1 MRYAHVM
8 YVEVT
13 AKDAST
19 GGGAAS
25 MVLGSSAEGTR
36 IGGVAASNA
45 CGSSVGGTDTGG
57 GDASK
62 AARQVPLPVITSMS
76 AFVLYLHSLYGCVSA
91 NFVMLAQAPQ
101 PKVGE
106 WWLCVAGPEPFDPSD
121 RLLEEEYWSEV
132 LKVYDGLADLQDL
145 GEEAEA
151 ECQVPF
157 NRSSLNVHVHVCVE

>member
-36 IGGVAASNA
+36 IGGVA
-45 CGSSVGGTDTGG
+45 GSSAEGIGTGG
-57 GDASK
+57 GNASK

-106 WWLCVAGPEPFDPSD
+106 LWLCVAGPEPFVPSE
-121 RLLEEEYWSEV
+121 RLLEEEYGSEV
-132 LKVYDGLADLQDL
+132 LKVYDGSADLQDL
-145 GEEAEA
+145 GEEAKA

-157 NRSSLNVHVHVCVE
+157 NRSSLNVHVHVCVG